1 MPYCP
6 DCGVEIGT
14 AAVCP
19 LCGLPNLRA
28 APTVHTT
35 SPGPVQIPADDGLSG
50 ALPPLRRFFEESEAL
65 EALSAREKRKVAWEV
80 ISVAFAI
87 SVLALSVI
95 NLLLDARLSWS
106 LYPAASLLYVWLLA
120 TCALVMERHSRLRLL
135 AAALATPL
143 FLLALGFFTGSP
155 AWALRLALPLA
166 IFAELT
172 LAGIILAARNTRRQ
186 GLNIFAF
193 VAIGAALVCLATE
206 IFVDLFVRD
215 AIYLGWSM
223 VTTISLLPIAAFFIY
238 LHYRVARE
246 TNLRRLFKL

>member
-28 APTVHTT
+28 APV
-35 SPGPVQIPADDGLSG
+35 GPVQSASTAGEFSG
-50 ALPPLRRFFEESEAL
+50 EPPPLRRFFEESEAL

-87 SVLALSVI
+87 SVLALALI
-95 NLLLDARLSWS
+95 NLLLEARLSWS
-106 LYPAASLLYVWLLA
+106 LYPVASLFYVWILASCSLL
-120 TCALVMERHSRLRLL
+120 MEAKPRLRLFL
-135 AAALATPL
+135 AALATPL
-143 FLLALGFFTGSP
+143 FLIALGFFTGSP
-155 AWALRLALPLA
+155 GWALRLALPLA
-166 IFAELT
+166 IFTELT
-172 LAGIILAARNTRRQ
+172 LAGIVLAARNTRRQ
-186 GLNIFAF
+186 GLNIFAYI
-193 VAIGAALVCLATE
+193 AIGAALVCLATE
-206 IFVDLFVRD
+206 IFVDLFVHD
-215 AIYLGWSM
+215 AIHLGWSM
-223 VTTISLLPIAAFFIY
+223 VTTISLLPIAAFFTY